1 MKYILAFI
9 YLLSFY
15 TGFTQKPDNRLS
27 MGIIDSIYSPTLKEY
42 RKLWIYTPDGYKRDN
57 KLRFPVVYLLDGDGH
72 FYSVAGMI
80 QQLSEIN
87 GNTVCP
93 EMIVVAILNTDR
105 SPRSDAHPCT
115 EWYIRTL

>member
-9 YLLSFY
+9 SLMSFY

-27 MGIIDSIYSPTLKEY
+27 MGIIDSIYSPTLNEY
-42 RKLWIYTPDGYKRDN
+42 RKLWIYTPDGYKRDK
-57 KLRFPVVYLLDGDGH
+57 KLLFPVVYLLDGDGH

-93 EMIVVAILNTDR
+93 EWCRCYSQYRPRA
-105 SPRSDAHPCT
+105 RSDAHACT
-115 EWYIRTL
+115 ECGVRAL